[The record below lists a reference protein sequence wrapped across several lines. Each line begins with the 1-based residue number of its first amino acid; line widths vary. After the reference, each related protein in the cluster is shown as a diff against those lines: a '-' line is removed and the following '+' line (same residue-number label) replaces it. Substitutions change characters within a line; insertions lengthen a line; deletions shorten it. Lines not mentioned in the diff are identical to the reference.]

1 MKWKSNCADG
11 IDFSFF
17 SSLLLLFSHARIHGS
32 FLCSPI
38 CFTRELMMET
48 EWGMKFLSCLYEK
61 WMKVFPWEIFSH
73 ESFSSRFE
81 LARFTLGSVY
91 ALFGRAFK
99 RIFVYNR
106 HMWAVEFTEMK
117 DLWVSL
123 QKKTWKRVSEIFKA
137 SL

>member
-1 MKWKSNCADG
+1 
-11 IDFSFF
+11 
-17 SSLLLLFSHARIHGS
+17 
-32 FLCSPI
+32 
-38 CFTRELMMET
+38 
-48 EWGMKFLSCLYEK
+48 
-61 WMKVFPWEIFSH
+61 MKVFPWEIFSH

-99 RIFVYNR
+99 GIFVYNR